1 MQVNPL
7 RIDGV
12 YEIVPKRIE
21 DERGSFCETH
31 NRMSLAAKGI
41 DIEFVQDNQSHSTKV
56 GTIRGLH
63 FQKSPKEQDKIVRV
77 LQGRIFDVAVD
88 IRRSSGTFG
97 HWVGLEI
104 SAKKWNQ
111 VLLPKGFAHGFVTL
125 EPNTIVSYKVSDFY
139 SHEHDR
145 SIRFDDP
152 SIGVNW
158 PVAMDKLIISEKD
171 AFAPLLADSDLDG
184 G

>member
-7 RIDGV
+7 SIDGV
-12 YEIVPKRIE
+12 YEIVPQRIE
-21 DERGSFCETH
+21 DERGSFCETY
-31 NRMSLAAKGI
+31 NRMSLAVKGI
-41 DIEFVQDNQSHSTKV
+41 EIEFVQDNQSLSTKA

-63 FQKSPKEQDKIVRV
+63 FQKNPKAQDKIVSV

-88 IRRSSGTFG
+88 IRRSSRTFG
-97 HWVGLEI
+97 QWVGLEI

-111 VLLPKGFAHGFVTL
+111 ILVPKGFAHGFVTL
-125 EPNTIVSYKVSDFY
+125 EPNTVVSYKVSDFH
-139 SHEHDR
+139 SQEHDR

-158 PVAMDKLIISEKD
+158 QIDMGELTISEKD
-171 AFAPLLADSDLDG
+171 AVAPLLADSVLDEG
-184 G
+184 